1 VAPELAEVLG
11 EVRAAQD
18 SWEVRRALY
27 EEWLA
32 GPDAFALIAE
42 EDSAPVG
49 YAVVQVR
56 GPEETWATGDRV
68 AELQTLAV
76 LPGHRGRGIG
86 TALVER
92 MHEELGPMDV
102 GHFVVAVIASNA
114 DSVRFYERLGLT
126 RFLITY
132 AGRVPAA
139 SGP

>member
-1 VAPELAEVLG
+1 MFG
-11 EVRAAQD
+11 EVRPEED
-18 SWEVRRALY
+18 SWAMRRALY

-42 EDSAPVG
+42 SESGPVG

-56 GPEETWATGDRV
+56 GPEETWATADRV
-68 AELQTLAV
+68 APLETLAV
-76 LPGHRGRGIG
+76 LSGHRGQGIG

-92 MHEELGPMDV
+92 MHQEVQEMDV
-102 GHFVVAVIASNA
+102 SHFVVAVIATNA

-126 RFLITY
+126 PFPITY
-132 AGRVPAA
+132 AGPARGA

>member
-139 SGP
+139 GGP